1 MVMVD
6 LGGSWGLLLYTVY
19 SVFKFLL
26 LYIYRLMLIIC
37 TILLFEIILST
48 LLLYF
53 LKVAYAAYKIYF
65 DTITCIYRVA
75 PKIALPNKS
84 C

>member
-1 MVMVD
+1 VYMVMVD

-26 LYIYRLMLIIC
+26 LYIYIYRLMLIIC
-37 TILLFEIILST
+37 TILLFKIILST

-75 PKIALPNKS
+75 PKIAP
-84 C
+84 